1 MQVIKTK
8 YLERPLAREHQT
20 FALGIQY
27 IWNKRMSM
35 KTWHVNWKPKMY
47 LKVTKKTLMKLFRRS
62 FLLDSYQIIEQNL
75 AILSEKI
82 YEAWY

>member
-1 MQVIKTK
+1 
-8 YLERPLAREHQT
+8 
-20 FALGIQY
+20 
-27 IWNKRMSM
+27 MSM